1 MKFYTDNLLK
11 IWESESCV
19 WLFTT
24 PWIIQSMEFS
34 QARILEGVT
43 YPFSRG
49 SSQPRDWTQ
58 VSINAGRF
66 LPAEP
71 QGKPKNTAVGSLSL
85 LQQIFPTQELNWG
98 LLHCRWILYQLSYQG
113 RPIHKIKYTNWAI
126 REDLFHEIKYI
137 LFHILY
143 FQADSSVS
151 INLSMCVFSCVHM
164 DYSHARWTHGL

>member
-98 LLHCRWILYQLSYQG
+98 LLHCRWILYQLSYEGSPWSAFVWGWGESATDCNRIQKNCWQFWKCSKA
-113 RPIHKIKYTNWAI
+113 IVMMAAQLCKFTHK
-126 REDLFHEIKYI
+126 L
-137 LFHILY
+137 L
-143 FQADSSVS
+143 
-151 INLSMCVFSCVHM
+151 
-164 DYSHARWTHGL
+164 